1 MVLGIASAQTMNQ
14 NSIFRSTRWRLTV
27 FYTSVISILF
37 LLCGFG
43 VWRAIVHAHRVT
55 LERELESVAGNLHD
69 NLESTLKRSGK
80 LESASLRYLPNLYVY
95 QNSNWVLAGHFEPH
109 TLNPIY
115 RGGYY
120 VRLLDAE
127 GQPIAQAGI
136 EPNSLPLKKSQAE
149 WQLVEDSQG
158 DRYQQISLPLSL
170 HDVDGDNVLWGYM
183 EMGRSWQEFD
193 NYLASLRRTIL
204 STAPIILLLVIGVS
218 WYLAGLAMKPLYLSY
233 RQIQQFTT
241 DAAHELRTPLAAV
254 RATLESLTRMHNFSE
269 AEAREILKIIER
281 QNLRLSELVSDLLF
295 LSRLDRQMII
305 GDRHLLALQDI
316 IADIEEELA
325 ALALQK
331 EVSLISE
338 VQSRTLIEVMGNE
351 EQLYR
356 AIFNLVA
363 NAINYTPAGGQI
375 IIALS
380 QSDRKAIIEV
390 KDTGIGIAP
399 EHQSKIFDRFYR
411 VMGDRSRH
419 SGGSGLGLA
428 IAKAIAKAH
437 QGDIKVQ
444 SELNKGSIF
453 TIQLPTSSRSN

>member
-1 MVLGIASAQTMNQ
+1 MNQ

-27 FYTSVISILF
+27 FYTGVISVLF

-43 VWRAIVHAHRVT
+43 VWQAIVHAHRVT

-95 QNSNWVLAGHFEPH
+95 KNSNWILIDRSEGH

-120 VRLLDAE
+120 VRLSDDK

-136 EPNSLPLKKSQAE
+136 EPDSLPFKKFPAD
-149 WQLVEDSQG
+149 WQLIEDNKG

-170 HDVDGDNVLWGYM
+170 HDVDDDNMLWGYM

-193 NYLASLRRTIL
+193 NYLASLRQTIL
-204 STAPIILLLVIGVS
+204 WTAPIIILLVIGVS
-218 WYLAGLAMKPLYLSY
+218 WYLAGLAMRPLYLSY

-254 RATLESLTRMHNFSE
+254 RATLESLTRTPHFSE
-269 AEAREILKIIER
+269 SEARDILKVIER

-295 LSRLDRQMII
+295 LSRLDKQMLK
-305 GDRHLLALQDI
+305 GDRHLCLLQDI

-331 EVSLISE
+331 EITLTKDIKLLIS
-338 VQSRTLIEVMGNE
+338 VEVMGNE

-356 AIFNLVA
+356 MIFNLVA
-363 NAINYTPAGGQI
+363 NAINYTHTNGHVTVSLDYSNQKALIQI
-375 IIALS
+375 
-380 QSDRKAIIEV
+380 

-411 VMGDRSRH
+411 VVGDRSRH

-437 QGDIKVQ
+437 QGNIKVQ
-444 SELNKGSIF
+444 SELNKGSTF
-453 TIQLPTSSRSN
+453 TIQLPVSSRSN

>member
-1 MVLGIASAQTMNQ
+1 MNR

-27 FYTSVISILF
+27 LYTGAISVLF
-37 LLCGFG
+37 LICGFG

-55 LERELESVAGNLHD
+55 LEQELKSIAGNLHD
-69 NLESTLKRSGK
+69 NLESTLKKSGK
-80 LESASLRYLPNLYVY
+80 LEAASWRYLPNLYLY
-95 QNSNWVLAGHFEPH
+95 KNSSWVLAGQSERH
-109 TLNPIY
+109 TLSPVY

-120 VRLLDAE
+120 VRLLDTK
-127 GQPIAQAGI
+127 GNPIAQAGI
-136 EPNSLPLKKSQAE
+136 KPDSLPLKKSATELQV
-149 WQLVEDSQG
+149 VEDRQG

-170 HDVDGDNVLWGYM
+170 HNPDGKNVLWGYM
-183 EMGRSWQEFD
+183 DMGRSWQEFD

-204 STAPIILLLVIGVS
+204 WTTPIVILLVIGVS
-218 WYLAGLAMKPLYLSY
+218 WWLAGLAMRPLYQSY

-241 DAAHELRTPLAAV
+241 DAAHELRTPLAAI
-254 RATLESLTRMHNFSE
+254 RATLESLTRMPYFSE
-269 AEAREILKIIER
+269 TEARDILKVIER

-295 LSRLDRQMII
+295 LSRLDREILV
-305 GDRHLLALQDI
+305 GDRNICILQDI

-331 EVSLISE
+331 EVTLTRNI
-338 VQSRTLIEVMGNE
+338 QSSTPVEVMGNE

-363 NAINYTPAGGQI
+363 NAINYTPAGDNVTISLNQGDRR
-375 IIALS
+375 AL
-380 QSDRKAIIEV
+380 IEV

-399 EHQSKIFDRFYR
+399 EHQAKIFDRFYR

-428 IAKAIAKAH
+428 IAQAIAQAH
-437 QGDIKVQ
+437 QGNIKVQ
-444 SELNKGSIF
+444 SELNQGSTF
-453 TIQLPTSSRSN
+453 TIQLPISSKSK

>member
-1 MVLGIASAQTMNQ
+1 MNQ

-37 LLCGFG
+37 LLCGFS

-69 NLESTLKRSGK
+69 NLESTLKKSGK

-95 QNSNWVLAGHFEPH
+95 KNSNWVLVDRSERH

-115 RGGYY
+115 RGNYY
-120 VRLLDAE
+120 IRLSNSKGE
-127 GQPIAQAGI
+127 PIAQAGI
-136 EPNSLPLKKSQAE
+136 EPDSLPLKKSTAD
-149 WQLVEDSQG
+149 WQLIEDSKG

-170 HDVDGDNVLWGYM
+170 HNVDGKNVLWGYM
-183 EMGRSWQEFD
+183 DVGRSWQEFD
-193 NYLASLRRTIL
+193 RYLSSLRRTIL
-204 STAPIILLLVIGVS
+204 WTAPIIILLVIGVS
-218 WYLAGLAMKPLYLSY
+218 WYLAGLAMKPLYISY
-233 RQIQQFTT
+233 RQIQQFTS
-241 DAAHELRTPLAAV
+241 DAAHELRTPLAAI
-254 RATLESLTRMHNFSE
+254 RATLESLTRMPHFSE
-269 AEAREILKIIER
+269 AEARDILKVIER

-325 ALALQK
+325 ALAVQK
-331 EVSLISE
+331 EVSLISQI
-338 VQSRTLIEVMGNE
+338 QSRTPIEVMGNE

-363 NAINYTPAGGQI
+363 NAINYTPAGGRI

-380 QSDRKAIIEV
+380 QSERRASIEV

-399 EHQSKIFDRFYR
+399 EHQAKIFDRFYR
-411 VMGDRSRH
+411 VVGDRSRH

-444 SELNKGSIF
+444 SELDKGSTF
-453 TIQLPTSSRSN
+453 TIQLPISSRSN

>member
-1 MVLGIASAQTMNQ
+1 M
-14 NSIFRSTRWRLTV
+14 
-27 FYTSVISILF
+27 
-37 LLCGFG
+37 
-43 VWRAIVHAHRVT
+43 
-55 LERELESVAGNLHD
+55 
-69 NLESTLKRSGK
+69 LKV
-80 LESASLRYLPNLYVY
+80 N
-95 QNSNWVLAGHFEPH
+95 
-109 TLNPIY
+109 
-115 RGGYY
+115 
-120 VRLLDAE
+120 RLLK
-127 GQPIAQAGI
+127 QGI
-136 EPNSLPLKKSQAE
+136 EPDSLPLKKSQAE

-204 STAPIILLLVIGVS
+204 WTTPIIILLVIGVS

-254 RATLESLTRMHNFSE
+254 RATLESLTRMPNFSE
-269 AEAREILKIIER
+269 AEARDILKVIER

-295 LSRLDRQMII
+295 LSRLDKQMIT

-325 ALALQK
+325 ALAVQK

-338 VQSRTLIEVMGNE
+338 VQSRTPIEVMGNE

-363 NAINYTPAGGQI
+363 NAINYTPTNGHVTVSLDYSNQK
-375 IIALS
+375 AL
-380 QSDRKAIIEV
+380 ILV

-411 VMGDRSRH
+411 VVGDRSRH

-444 SELNKGSIF
+444 SELNKGSTF
-453 TIQLPTSSRSN
+453 TIQLPISSRSN

>member
-1 MVLGIASAQTMNQ
+1 MNQ

-27 FYTSVISILF
+27 FYTGVIGVLF

-43 VWRAIVHAHRVT
+43 VWQAIVHAHRVT
-55 LERELESVAGNLHD
+55 LERELKSVAGNLHD

-80 LESASLRYLPNLYVY
+80 LEPASLQYLPNLYVY
-95 QNSNWVLAGHFEPH
+95 KNSNWILIDRSERH

-120 VRLLDAE
+120 VRLLNAK
-127 GQPIAQAGI
+127 GHPIAQAGI
-136 EPNSLPLKKSQAE
+136 EPDSLPFKKFLAD
-149 WQLVEDSQG
+149 WQLIEDSQG

-170 HDVDGDNVLWGYM
+170 HDVNGENLLWGYM

-204 STAPIILLLVIGVS
+204 WTTPIIILVVIVVS

-254 RATLESLTRMHNFSE
+254 RATLESLTRMPNFSE
-269 AEAREILKIIER
+269 AEARDILKVIER

-295 LSRLDRQMII
+295 LSRLDKQMLK
-305 GDRHLLALQDI
+305 GDRHLCLLQDI

-331 EVSLISE
+331 EI
-338 VQSRTLIEVMGNE
+338 TLTKDIKLLTSVEVMGNE

-356 AIFNLVA
+356 MIFNLVA
-363 NAINYTPAGGQI
+363 NAINYTPTNGHVAVSLDYSNQKALIQI
-375 IIALS
+375 
-380 QSDRKAIIEV
+380 

-411 VMGDRSRH
+411 VVGDRSRH

-437 QGDIKVQ
+437 QGNIKVQ
-444 SELNKGSIF
+444 SELNKGSTF
-453 TIQLPTSSRSN
+453 TIQLPVSSRSN

>member
-1 MVLGIASAQTMNQ
+1 MNQ

-27 FYTSVISILF
+27 FYTGVIGILF

-43 VWRAIVHAHRVT
+43 VWQAIVHAHRVT
-55 LERELESVAGNLHD
+55 LERELKSVAGNLHD
-69 NLESTLKRSGK
+69 NLESTLKQPGR
-80 LESASLRYLPNLYVY
+80 LESASERYLPNLYVY
-95 QNSNWVLAGHFEPH
+95 QNSNWISAGHSEPH

-115 RGGYY
+115 RGDYY
-120 VRLLDAE
+120 IRLLDAE
-127 GQPIAQAGI
+127 GKLIAQAGI
-136 EPNSLPLKKSQAE
+136 EPESLPLKKSIAD
-149 WQLVEDSQG
+149 WQLIEDNQG

-170 HDVDGDNVLWGYM
+170 HTVNGENLLWGYM

-193 NYLASLRRTIL
+193 RYLASLRRTIL
-204 STAPIILLLVIGVS
+204 WTAPITILLVIGVG
-218 WYLAGLAMKPLYLSY
+218 WYLAGLAMRPLYQSY

-254 RATLESLTRMHNFSE
+254 RATLESLTRMPNFSE

-295 LSRLDRQMII
+295 LSRLDRQIII
-305 GDRHLLALQDI
+305 GDRHLCLLQDI

-331 EVSLISE
+331 EVTLSSNI
-338 VQSRTLIEVMGNE
+338 QSRTPIEVMGNE

-428 IAKAIAKAH
+428 IAKAIAHAH
-437 QGDIKVQ
+437 QGNIKVQ
-444 SELNKGSIF
+444 SQLQRGSTF
-453 TIQLPTSSRSN
+453 TIQLPISSNSN